1 MKRKI
6 WLITILTVALL
17 SVLFFIK
24 FDNKSSINSDLGVV
38 DSVQQQNSI
47 EEVVAPDI
55 KKVNDSL
62 NIYFHK
68 KYNFTFEYPS
78 TFKTSNFI
86 EGDGEQIQ
94 FQSDKGDWFQI
105 YVTSWDEGNIITPE
119 RIKKDLPNII
129 IKEPQQ
135 VILGPKQKEGIGPRA
150 LIFFSKDGSIGD
162 TREIWFVHNG
172 SLYQISTHKS
182 FDIEIGKILSTLV
195 FQN

>member
-1 MKRKI
+1 MKRI
-6 WLITILTVALL
+6 FWLILIMSLVVIT
-17 SVLFFIK
+17 LFFIK
-24 FDNKSSINSDLGVV
+24 FDKKSRINSDLVLQ
-38 DSVQQQNSI
+38 DTAQEPDMI
-47 EEVVAPDI
+47 EEVIAPDI

-68 KYNFTFEYPS
+68 KYNFTFNYPS
-78 TFKTSNFI
+78 KFKTSNFI

-94 FQSDKGDWFQI
+94 FQSDNGDWFQI
-105 YVTSWDEGNIITPE
+105 YVTPWDEGDIITPE
-119 RIKKDLPNII
+119 RIKKDLPNIV

-150 LIFFSKDGSIGD
+150 LIFFSKDVSIGD

-172 SLYQISTHKS
+172 SLYQISTYKS